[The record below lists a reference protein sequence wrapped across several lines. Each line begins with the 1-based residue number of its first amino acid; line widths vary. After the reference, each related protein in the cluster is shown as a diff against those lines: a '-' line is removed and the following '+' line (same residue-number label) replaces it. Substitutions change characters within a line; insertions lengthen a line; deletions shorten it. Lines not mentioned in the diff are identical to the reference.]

1 MIAAILAESYPG
13 FEAPDPAHE
22 FAPEPIWSF
31 SLFGLEFDIT
41 RLTLVSWFASIV
53 LLIFLLAA
61 ARKPKIVPGKL
72 QFLGESLYGFIRQG
86 IARDVIGPNGIKYAP
101 FLATF
106 FVFILIQ
113 NVMGIF
119 PLSMIPATGAYSL
132 PLVLALIVYV
142 FYIGVGI
149 KHQGLATYA
158 KNLAIVP
165 GVPPAMHI
173 ILVPLELLQK
183 LVVRPFT
190 LSVRLFANMFAGHLL
205 LAVFILGGVYMASQP
220 HLLLKILSPTSFVM
234 ALAMTFFELLV
245 ELLQAYVFT
254 LLAATYIEESASGG
268 H

>member
-1 MIAAILAESYPG
+1 MNAAILAEPYPG
-13 FEAPDPAHE
+13 FVAPDPAHE

-31 SLFGLEFDIT
+31 ALFGMDFGIT
-41 RLTLVSWFASIV
+41 RLNLVSWFAAIV
-53 LLIFLLAA
+53 MLIFLVGA
-61 ARKPKIVPGKL
+61 ARKPKVVPGKL
-72 QFLGESLYGFIRQG
+72 QFAGESLYGFIRQG

-106 FVFILIQ
+106 FVFIMFQ
-113 NVMGIF
+113 NLMGIF
-119 PLSMIPATGAYSL
+119 PLAMIPATGSYSL
-132 PLVLALIVYV
+132 PLILSLIVYV

-149 KHQGLATYA
+149 KNQGFFTYL

-173 ILVPLELLQK
+173 ILIPLELLQK
-183 LVVRPFT
+183 LIVRPFT
-190 LSVRLFANMFAGHLL
+190 LSVRLLANMFAGHLL

-220 HLLLKILSPTSFVM
+220 NLLLKILSPAGFVM
-234 ALAMTFFELLV
+234 ALGMTFFELLIQV
-245 ELLQAYVFT
+245 LQAYVFT

>member
-1 MIAAILAESYPG
+1 MTAAILAAPYPG
-13 FEAPDPAHE
+13 FEAPSPAHE
-22 FAPEPIWSF
+22 FAPDPIWTF
-31 SLFGLEFDIT
+31 NLFGLDFAIT
-41 RLTLVSWFASIV
+41 RLTLISWFAS
-53 LLIFLLAA
+53 LLLLAFLIA
-61 ARKPKIVPGKL
+61 ASRSPKVVPGKL
-72 QFLGESLYGFIRQG
+72 QFAGESIYGFIRQG

-106 FVFILIQ
+106 FVFILIN

-119 PLSMIPATGAYSL
+119 PLAMIPPTGAYSL
-132 PLVLALIVYV
+132 PLILALCVYV

-149 KHQGLATYA
+149 KNQGLGTYA

-165 GVPPAMHI
+165 GVPPAMHL
-173 ILVPLELLQK
+173 ILIPLELLQK

-205 LAVFILGGVYMASQP
+205 LTTFILGGVYMAAQP
-220 HLLLKILSPTSFVM
+220 HLLLKILSPTSFLM